1 MIRRANVRDIEGL
14 NRLLK
19 QVLNVHHAGRPDIF
33 KGDAVKYHNDEL
45 VEIINDDNR
54 PIFVSVDE
62 NNYVEGYAFCV
73 VQQHIGDNILTDIK
87 TLYIDDLCVDE
98 SIRGKHIGSQ
108 LFNYVKEYA
117 KNEGF
122 YNLTLNVW
130 ALNENAQRFY
140 EAMGLVPQKIG
151 METIL
156 Q

>member
-1 MIRRANVRDIEGL
+1 MIRRANVGDIEGL

-45 VEIINDDNR
+45 VEIINDDKR

-62 NNYVEGYAFCV
+62 N
-73 VQQHIGDNILTDIK
+73 
-87 TLYIDDLCVDE
+87 
-98 SIRGKHIGSQ
+98 IRGKHIGSK

-130 ALNENAQRFY
+130 ALNENAQKFY

-156 Q
+156 